1 MPKKSLSA
9 AVLLDAD
16 LFEGIQP
23 QSQLECKPQSQLEW
37 QEERL
42 NVMGNGKQVSSW
54 LLCTANFP
62 LPEPQRRVQLQIDG
76 VVTYS
81 CGRLPSTSKLW
92 V

>member
-42 NVMGNGKQVSSW
+42 NVMGNGKQVNSW

-62 LPEPQRRVQLQIDG
+62 LPEQFTTTETSTTTNRRGCPL
-76 VVTYS
+76 
-81 CGRLPSTSKLW
+81 
-92 V
+92 